1 MNNNQLE
8 NLLKI
13 AAERLGT
20 SPDALKKAAESGQ
33 LDKVI
38 GNSQDAS
45 EFQRVLSDP
54 EAAKKL
60 LSSPQAQKLLELFG
74 KK

>member
-8 NLLKI
+8 NFLQM

-20 SPDALKKAAESGQ
+20 SPEALKKAAESGQ
-33 LDKVI
+33 LDKII
-38 GNSQDAS
+38 GNSQETS

-60 LSSPQAQKLLELFG
+60 LSSPQAQMLFELFG

>member
-1 MNNNQLE
+1 M
-8 NLLKI
+8 

-20 SPDALKKAAESGQ
+20 SPEALKKAAESGQ
-33 LDKVI
+33 LDKII
-38 GNSQDAS
+38 GNSQETS

-60 LSSPQAQKLLELFG
+60 LSSPQAQMLFELFG